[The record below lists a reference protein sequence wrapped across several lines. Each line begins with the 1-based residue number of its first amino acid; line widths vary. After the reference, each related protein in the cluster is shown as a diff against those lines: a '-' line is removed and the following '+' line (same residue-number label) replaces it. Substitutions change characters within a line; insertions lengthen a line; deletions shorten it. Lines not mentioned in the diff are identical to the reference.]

1 MTRPQPQPYTID
13 HNMSQQTQDPD
24 YLEKVNEQAVDTF
37 YEFNCTDME
46 ESNRGLDD
54 ALMGNVVSYTLTAIN
69 AQNTNLD
76 DFNVDEIDY
85 ETLNAN
91 IFPFPGLHGLLQE
104 QSVHEQQPQPWPQRS
119 NQPQTPQSFLQQLI
133 ASPQPVQQSR
143 VQTQAPW
150 VKQESPS
157 RGRLQGILQQLETAR
172 QYTTSHLT
180 VPTPTERQGE
190 LRYPIPA
197 LQTATPSHA
206 MAADK
211 KTSNESSGDKKQ
223 KKASAAPQAQLP
235 ASAQVP
241 AQAPR
246 PIAAAAPQAMQFAS
260 FAEFQQAAA
269 TRFVP
274 HNYIPPADD
283 NSFPQDQA
291 ARKSYIRQLYDAYVD
306 ITQCIDRATVANFD
320 SHWETLSSNPSAS
333 PITPAQIT
341 TICWKLLSIAIDLH
355 TRGPICL
362 NVYDQAKL
370 KNVYKFRG
378 LKFSERIDKVCELMR
393 MSKARCGSLLK
404 LDGLEMVVATASLLC
419 TQTASNYKQNRN
431 RQDNLVEGNLVAKKK
446 TKAKKMDENESGDE
460 NGEEERG
467 DVKSV

>member
-1 MTRPQPQPYTID
+1 
-13 HNMSQQTQDPD
+13 MSQQTQDPE
-24 YLEKVNEQAVDTF
+24 YVGKVSEHAVDTF

-54 ALMGNVVSYTLTAIN
+54 ALMSNVIPDILAAIN
-69 AQNTNLD
+69 AQDTNLD

-91 IFPFPGLHGLLQE
+91 IFPFPGLYGLLQE
-104 QSVHEQQPQPWPQRS
+104 QSVHEQQPQPWSQQS
-119 NQPQTPQSFLQQLI
+119 HQPQTPRGCLQQLI
-133 ASPQPVQQSR
+133 ASPQPMQQPR
-143 VQTQAPW
+143 VQTQAPL
-150 VKQESPS
+150 VEQESPS
-157 RGRLQGILQQLETAR
+157 RGRLQGISQQLETTR
-172 QYTTSHLT
+172 QSTTSHLT
-180 VPTPTERQGE
+180 VPIPTERQGE
-190 LRYPIPA
+190 LRYQIPV
-197 LQTATPSHA
+197 LRTATSSRP

-211 KTSNESSGDKKQ
+211 KPSNESSGDKKQ
-223 KKASAAPQAQLP
+223 KKASGAPQAHIS
-235 ASAQVP
+235 ASPQVP

-260 FAEFQQAAA
+260 FAE
-269 TRFVP
+269 
-274 HNYIPPADD
+274 
-283 NSFPQDQA
+283 
-291 ARKSYIRQLYDAYVD
+291 
-306 ITQCIDRATVANFD
+306 CIDRATVANFD
-320 SHWETLSSNPSAS
+320 SHWETLSPNPPTS

-362 NVYDQAKL
+362 NVYDRAKL

-419 TQTASNYKQNRN
+419 TQTKSNYKQNRT
-431 RQDNLVEGNLVAKKK
+431 RQHNLVEGNLIVKKK
-446 TKAKKMDENESGDE
+446 RKVEKFDENESGDE
-460 NGEEERG
+460 EEEEERG
-467 DVKSV
+467 DVESE